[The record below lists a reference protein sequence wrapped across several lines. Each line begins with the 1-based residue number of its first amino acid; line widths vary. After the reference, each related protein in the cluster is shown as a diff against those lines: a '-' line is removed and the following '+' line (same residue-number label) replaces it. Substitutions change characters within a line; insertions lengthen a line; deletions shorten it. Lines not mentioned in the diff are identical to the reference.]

1 MTDKEK
7 ELQKELEEKIKQYQY
22 QEEENRKKLERLEKD
37 FNKKSEKKGKSF
49 TFVIGRFLGSLVFVY
64 IAILI
69 IAGILA
75 LIFGIKNYLDA
86 LNDGFNP
93 IMLVEERYGIKLKQI
108 NREAKKEQKT
118 IIFKVRPTNWRYRNI
133 EFTIKR
139 IGGKVEPLT
148 YDDFKEHYLKFMIEN
163 IEEENKYLL
172 DRFEIINKNN
182 EEGLLDYKLVYNKK
196 EEETDEE
203 AENKVIALRNY
214 IFEKDEDSKKIMQN
228 ISNFIYQNNDDEISE
243 VFEIK
248 LAS

>member
-86 LNDGFNP
+86 LNDW
-93 IMLVEERYGIKLKQI
+93 I
-108 NREAKKEQKT
+108 
-118 IIFKVRPTNWRYRNI
+118 
-133 EFTIKR
+133 
-139 IGGKVEPLT
+139 
-148 YDDFKEHYLKFMIEN
+148 
-163 IEEENKYLL
+163 
-172 DRFEIINKNN
+172 
-182 EEGLLDYKLVYNKK
+182 
-196 EEETDEE
+196 
-203 AENKVIALRNY
+203 
-214 IFEKDEDSKKIMQN
+214 
-228 ISNFIYQNNDDEISE
+228 
-243 VFEIK
+243 
-248 LAS
+248 